1 MLKKYKSFLFLFD
14 LIGPS
19 PQLLIFNNTRY
30 KSTFSSLLSIFIFIF
45 SIFFSLF
52 SLKEYLKFDS
62 PIISYYKDN
71 DETTIRNFKIKNK
84 LLLFQ
89 LITTSTLNV
98 INDSIAYYKAEY
110 AIIYINGA
118 SESIPLEIE
127 KCQIGKNLDSSYN
140 DIVYKLNDFGKPLE
154 EFYCLNFHNNMSL
167 FYDPNIGFS
176 FINLYVIL
184 KNNNN
189 FPPENIQSF
198 IVTENNVLAH
208 DNKDNPINQSFI
220 YQFTT
225 GYSSLDYTTINYDF
239 QYIKYESDNGPFY
252 KRIES
257 FNGMSFSGM
266 SFYRNNDINGYD
278 LKKNIELISSSMI
291 GTITFQINKSN
302 FDCYKR
308 SYQRIQSLLAEVMS
322 VVNLLLE
329 IVRFISYILFNKKIS
344 KDIIKEL
351 IKRSVNDNLNKTRNN
366 INNILIKKPL
376 SSSERSNI
384 KLKIIENPISNSDY
398 LEEKRDK
405 LKYANILPKIKKNN
419 KLDIYN
425 RILKNLNYYNFIKSY
440 FCFKDNKSKLINLC
454 HKIITEDM
462 CIERILERLYNLEN
476 LKHHFPK
483 IEKENSN
490 FLENIR
496 LNEIKKYI
504 YKIDHE
510 EKKNHYKDDNNKSK
524 EEKKQ
529 NK

>member
-225 GYSSLDYTTINYDF
+225 VYSSLDYTTINYDF

-302 FDCYKR
+302 FDSYKR
-308 SYQRIQSLLAEVMS
+308 SYQRLQSLLAEIMS
-322 VVNLLLE
+322 VVSLALE
-329 IVRFISYILFNKKIS
+329 IVRLISYILFNKKIS

-351 IKRSVNDNLNKTRNN
+351 LNKSDNDKLYQSSRN
-366 INNILIKKPL
+366 INNTLKK
-376 SSSERSNI
+376 STHFSERSNI
-384 KLKIIENPISNSDY
+384 KLKTIENPIDNSDY
-398 LEEKRDK
+398 LEEKKDK
-405 LKYANILPKIKKNN
+405 LKYY
-419 KLDIYN
+419 D
-425 RILKNLNYYNFIKSY
+425 FIKSY
-440 FCFKDNKSKLINLC
+440 FCFKNNKTELINLC

-462 CIERILERLYNLEN
+462 CIERILERLYNSEN
-476 LKHHFPK
+476 LYHHFLK
-483 IEKENSN
+483 KEKEKFN
-490 FLENIR
+490 FL
-496 LNEIKKYI
+496 
-504 YKIDHE
+504 KI
-510 EKKNHYKDDNNKSK
+510 
-524 EEKKQ
+524 
-529 NK
+529 